1 MGRIEHLFRESMRNY
16 NDYCNAGDLFAVCWF
31 SYLQSLIDSDTTGDC
46 SFVDANIYRIKADSK
61 RDAAKKFL
69 TQKYLESYKE
79 STPDCKEN
87 CIREIIDS
95 VYKNG
100 EMECLKSDSVLRNLF
115 YDIETVIDGEYYTV
129 DANDTRDESTK
140 RTEAIM
146 KNIDYEE
153 ALERLSYPVI
163 VDVFVEAHLYDVAVI
178 SLSHVPVGLGY
189 GSLSGLR

>member
-1 MGRIEHLFRESMRNY
+1 MGKIEHLFRESMRSY
-16 NDYCNAGDLFAVCWF
+16 NDYCNAGDLFAVCWLT
-31 SYLQSLIDSDTTGDC
+31 YLQRLIDSGSADESYSIDG
-46 SFVDANIYRIKADSK
+46 NIYRIKANNK

-79 STPDCKEN
+79 GAADCKEN

-100 EMECLKSDSVLRNLF
+100 EMECLKSDSVLRNLL

-129 DANDTRDESTK
+129 DENDDRDEDAK
-140 RTEAIM
+140 RTDAIM

-153 ALERLSYPVI
+153 ALEHLSHPVI